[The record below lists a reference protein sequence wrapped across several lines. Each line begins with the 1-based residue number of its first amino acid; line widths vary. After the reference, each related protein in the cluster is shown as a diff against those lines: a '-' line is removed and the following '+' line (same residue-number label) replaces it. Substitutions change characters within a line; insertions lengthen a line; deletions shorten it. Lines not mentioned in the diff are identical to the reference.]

1 MRLVELVELV
11 GLFRKHYFFCIDSKL
26 VEMCSVLRKK
36 LVNLPTQYNYATMKI
51 KTIILA
57 ALSFSM
63 SAVAQQSNPLLRNEA
78 KITEIIK
85 GMTLEEKVNMLHG
98 KNMFSSAGIERLGIA
113 DIEYAD
119 GPFGIREEMEPHSWT
134 PLKWETDRATFFPT
148 GSALAATWCPEVA
161 YQYGKAMAIEARL
174 RGKDMILGPAMNIQ
188 RLPTGGRTYE
198 YLSEDPLLS
207 GELAVGYTLGAQDN
221 NAAVCLKHYA
231 LNNQE
236 NMRGYVNV
244 NISERAMREIYLT
257 PFEMAVKRAN
267 AYGVMA
273 AYNKV
278 WGKWMSENA
287 LLQNY
292 ILRDEWGFKGIIISD
307 WGGTHST
314 VGAAI
319 GGLDVEMPGNTFMGQ
334 ALIDSVK
341 SGAVPMEVIDSK
353 VRNLLRVRFA
363 IPAVP
368 KEEANKK
375 VTSQPETQAIAYMVA
390 SKSIVLLKNAD
401 NLLPI
406 SKKVKNIVVVGDNAT
421 RTMAQGGVGAGVKT
435 LYEVTPLEGLQKAL
449 KGRAKITHVMGYE
462 PKPRR
467 RWGERT
473 DPDMTEWNAK
483 VQSLRAEAVEAA
495 KKADLVLFIGGDNR
509 EVETEGSDRTDIDLP
524 FYQNEL
530 LEAIAAVNP
539 KLVTVMVAGA
549 PVDLRTVN
557 KVSSSLVY
565 SWFNGSEG
573 GNALA
578 DVLTGKVSPS
588 GKLPFTLPVKLDDS
602 PAYALG
608 VYPQKSE
615 TKQTDVFVG
624 LVDNGQNS
632 KRRMEQKADA
642 DYSEDIMVGYRWFS
656 SKNVAPMYPFGHG
669 LSYVPFKYSDAKA
682 EVKGTNIEVTFSLTN
697 QGRMSADEVAQVYI
711 SRPDSK
717 VERPKYELKGFKRL
731 NLKGGET
738 RAVTISIPVE
748 QLRHWNEMQH
758 AWNVEN
764 GKAVIYIGGSSVDF
778 PLQTDIVLQ

>member
-1 MRLVELVELV
+1 M
-11 GLFRKHYFFCIDSKL
+11 
-26 VEMCSVLRKK
+26 KK
-36 LVNLPTQYNYATMKI
+36 I
-51 KTIILA
+51 FILIA
-57 ALSFSM
+57 AITLCV
-63 SAVAQQSNPLLRNEA
+63 SAGAQQTNPLLKNEA
-78 KITEIIK
+78 RITEIIK
-85 GMTLEEKVNMLHG
+85 SMTLEEKVNMLHG

-119 GPFGIREEMEPHSWT
+119 GPFGIREEMEPHSWN
-134 PLKWETDRATFFPT
+134 PLRWDTDRATFFPT

-161 YQYGKAMAIEARL
+161 YQYGRAMALEARL

-198 YLSEDPLLS
+198 YLSEDPILS
-207 GELAVGYTLGAQDN
+207 GELAVGYTLGCQDN
-221 NAAVCLKHYA
+221 NAAVCLKHFA

-236 NMRGYVNV
+236 NMRGFVNV
-244 NISERAMREIYLT
+244 NITERAMREIYLT

-278 WGKWMSENA
+278 WGHWISENA

-341 SGAVPMEVIDSK
+341 TGAVPMEVIDAK

-368 KEEANKK
+368 KDVANKK
-375 VTSQPETQAIAYMVA
+375 LTSQPETQAIAYMVA
-390 SKSIVLLKNAD
+390 SKSIVMLKNDD

-406 SKKVKNIVVVGDNAT
+406 SKKMKNILVVGDNAT
-421 RTMAQGGVGAGVKT
+421 RKMAQGGVGAGVKA

-449 KGRAKITHVMGYE
+449 KGKAKIKYVKGYE

-467 RWGERT
+467 RWGEKQE
-473 DPDMTEWNAK
+473 PDLTAWNKNAA
-483 VQSLRAEAVEAA
+483 VLRAEAVKAA
-495 KKADLVLFIGGDNR
+495 KSADMVIFIGGNNR
-509 EVETEGSDRTDIDLP
+509 EVETEGSDRADINLP
-524 FYQNEL
+524 FNQDEL
-530 LEAIAAVNP
+530 IEAIAAANP
-539 KLVTVMVAGA
+539 RIVTVMVAGA
-549 PVDLRTVN
+549 PVDLRVVN
-557 KVSSSLVY
+557 KSTKALVY
-565 SWFNGSEG
+565 SWFNGTEG

-578 DVLTGKVSPS
+578 DVLTGKISPS

-608 VYPQKSE
+608 VFPQKAES
-615 TKQTDVFVG
+615 QQSDVFVG

-632 KRRMEQKADA
+632 RRNMQQKADA
-642 DYSEDIMVGYRWFS
+642 DYSEGIMVGYRWFL
-656 SKNVAPMYPFGHG
+656 SKGVEPMYPFGHG

-682 EVKGTNIEVTFSLTN
+682 EVKGTNIEVSFSLTN
-697 QGRMSADEVAQVYI
+697 QGSMTAEEVAQVYV

-731 NLKGGET
+731 SLNANET
-738 RAVTISIPVE
+738 KAVTITIPIE
-748 QLRHWNEMQH
+748 QLRHWNEFQH
-758 AWNVEN
+758 AWNIEK
-764 GKAVIYIGGSSVDF
+764 GKLTIHIGGSSVHL
-778 PLQTDIVLQ
+778 PLTTELVLGEKVQ

>member
-1 MRLVELVELV
+1 M
-11 GLFRKHYFFCIDSKL
+11 KL
-26 VEMCSVLRKK
+26 R
-36 LVNLPTQYNYATMKI
+36 TT
-51 KTIILA
+51 ILA
-57 ALSFSM
+57 ALAFCM
-63 SAVAQQSNPLLRNEA
+63 SATAQQSNPLLRNEE

-134 PLKWETDRATFFPT
+134 PLKWETDKATFFPT
-148 GSALAATWCPEVA
+148 GSALAATWSREMA
-161 YQYGKAMAIEARL
+161 YEYGKAMAIEARL

-188 RLPTGGRTYE
+188 RIPTGGRTYE
-198 YLSEDPLLS
+198 YLSEDPILS

-221 NAAVCLKHYA
+221 EAAVCLKHYA

-244 NISERAMREIYLT
+244 NITERAMREIYLT

-278 WGKWMSENA
+278 WGHWVSENP
-287 LLQNY
+287 LLQNQ
-292 ILRDEWGFKGIIISD
+292 ILRNEWRFKGIIISD

-341 SGAVPMEVIDSK
+341 SGAVPMEVIDAK

-368 KEEANKK
+368 KDVANTQT
-375 VTSQPETQAIAYMVA
+375 TSQPKTQAIAYNVA
-390 SKSIVLLKNAD
+390 SKSIVMLKNEGG
-401 NLLPI
+401 LLPI
-406 SKKVKNIVVVGDNAT
+406 SKKMKNILVVGDNAT

-449 KGRAKITHVMGYE
+449 KGKAKIKYVKGYE

-467 RWGERT
+467 RWGEKN
-473 DPDMTEWNAK
+473 DPDLTEWNK
-483 VQSLRAEAVEAA
+483 NVQTLREEAVAAA
-495 KKADLVLFIGGDNR
+495 KDADIILFIGGDNR
-509 EVETEGSDRTDIDLP
+509 EVETEGSDRKDIDLP

-530 LEAIAAVNP
+530 VEAIAAVNP
-539 KLVTVMVAGA
+539 KVVSVMVAGA
-549 PVDLRTVN
+549 PVDLRIIN

-588 GKLPFTLPVKLDDS
+588 GKLPFTLPVKLEDS

-615 TKQTDVFVG
+615 TQQADVFVG

-632 KRRMEQKADA
+632 KRKMEQKADA
-642 DYSEDIMVGYRWFS
+642 DYTEGIMVGYRWFV
-656 SKNVAPMYPFGHG
+656 SKDVAPMYPFGYG
-669 LSYVPFKYSDAKA
+669 LSYVPFRYADAKA
-682 EVKGTNIEVTFSLTN
+682 ELKGTDIKVTFTITN
-697 QGRMSADEVAQVYI
+697 QGRMTADEVAQVYVG
-711 SRPDSK
+711 RPDSK
-717 VERPKYELKGFKRL
+717 VERPKYELKGFERVT
-731 NLKGGET
+731 LKAGET
-738 RAVTISIPVE
+738 KTISINIPLE
-748 QLRHWNEMQH
+748 QLRHWNEFQH
-758 AWNVEN
+758 AWNIEK
-764 GKAVIYIGGSSVDF
+764 GKAVIHIGSSSVNL
-778 PLQTDIVLQ
+778 PLQTEIELK

>member
-1 MRLVELVELV
+1 M
-11 GLFRKHYFFCIDSKL
+11 KL
-26 VEMCSVLRKK
+26 RHL
-36 LVNLPTQYNYATMKI
+36 I
-51 KTIILA
+51 
-57 ALSFSM
+57 
-63 SAVAQQSNPLLRNEA
+63 AVALMCTASAHAQQTNPLLQNEA

-85 GMTLEEKVNMLHG
+85 TMTLEEKVNMLHG
-98 KNMFSSAGIERLGIA
+98 KNMFSSAGIDRLGIA

-119 GPFGIREEMEPHSWT
+119 GPFGIREEMEPHSWNS
-134 PLKWETDRATFFPT
+134 LKWETDRATFFPT
-148 GSALAATWCPEVA
+148 GSALAATWCPDIA
-161 YQYGKAMAIEARL
+161 FQYGKAMAIEARL

-198 YLSEDPLLS
+198 YLSEDPILS
-207 GELAVGYTLGAQDN
+207 GELAVGYTLGAQGN

-244 NISERAMREIYLT
+244 NITERAMREIYLT

-278 WGKWMSENA
+278 WGHWISENA

-363 IPAVP
+363 IPPVP

-375 VTSQPETQAIAYMVA
+375 VTSQPETQAIAYLVA
-390 SKSIVLLKNAD
+390 SKSIVMLKND
-401 NLLPI
+401 DHLLPI
-406 SKKVKNIVVVGDNAT
+406 SKKAKNILIVGDNAN

-449 KGRAKITHVMGYE
+449 KGKAKITYVKGYE

-467 RWGERT
+467 KWGERT
-473 DPDMTEWNAK
+473 DPDLTEWNNNA
-483 VQSLRAEAVEAA
+483 VALRNEAVNAA
-495 KKADLVLFIGGDNR
+495 KKADLVIFIGGDNR
-509 EVETEGSDRTDIDLP
+509 EVETEGSDRTNIDLP

-539 KLVTVMVAGA
+539 KIVSIMVAGA
-549 PVDLRTVN
+549 PVDLRVVN

-578 DVLTGKVSPS
+578 DVLTGKIAPS
-588 GKLPFTLPVKLDDS
+588 GKLPFTLPVKLEDS

-608 VYPQKSE
+608 VYPQKNES
-615 TKQTDVFVG
+615 QQADVFVG

-632 KRRMEQKADA
+632 KRKMEQKADA
-642 DYSEDIMVGYRWFS
+642 DYSEGIMVGYRWFV
-656 SKNVAPMYPFGHG
+656 SKGVAPMYPFGYG
-669 LSYVPFKYSDAKA
+669 LSYVPFQYSDAKA
-682 EVKGTNIEVTFSLTN
+682 ELQGSELRVTFTLTN
-697 QGRMSADEVAQVYI
+697 QGRMSADEVAQVYVG
-711 SRPDSK
+711 RPDSK
-717 VERPKYELKGFKRL
+717 VERPKYELKGFKRIA
-731 NLKGGET
+731 LKAGESKS
-738 RAVTISIPVE
+738 VTITIPVE
-748 QLRHWNEMQH
+748 QLRHWNEFQH
-758 AWNVEN
+758 AWNIEK
-764 GKAVIYIGGSSVDF
+764 GKVAIHIGGSSVDLL
-778 PLQTDIVLQ
+778 LQTEIVL

>member
-1 MRLVELVELV
+1 MSRLELITMDI
-11 GLFRKHYFFCIDSKL
+11 FR
-26 VEMCSVLRKK
+26 
-36 LVNLPTQYNYATMKI
+36 NMKFT
-51 KTIILA
+51 TILLA
-57 ALSFSM
+57 ALTFSL
-63 SAVAQQSNPLLRNEA
+63 SAAAQQTNPLLKNEA

-119 GPFGIREEMEPHSWT
+119 GPFGIREEMEPHSWK
-134 PLKWETDRATFFPT
+134 PLNWETDRATFFPT
-148 GSALAATWCPEVA
+148 GSALAATWSPEMA
-161 YQYGKAMAIEARL
+161 YEYGKGMAIEARL

-278 WGKWMSENA
+278 WGHWISENA

-334 ALIDSVK
+334 ALIDSVN
-341 SGAVPMEVIDSK
+341 SGAVPMEVIDAK

-368 KEEANKK
+368 REEANKK
-375 VTSQPETQAIAYMVA
+375 VTSQPETQAIAYKVA
-390 SKSIVLLKNAD
+390 SKSIVMLKND
-401 NLLPI
+401 NSLLPI
-406 SKKVKNIVVVGDNAT
+406 SKKMKNILVVGDNAT

-449 KGRAKITHVMGYE
+449 KGKAKIQYVKGYE

-467 RWGERT
+467 KWGEKQ
-473 DPDMTEWNAK
+473 DPDLTEWNSK
-483 VQSLRAEAVEAA
+483 VATLRTEAVNAA
-495 KKADLVLFIGGDNR
+495 KTADLVIFIGGNNR
-509 EVETEGSDRTDIDLP
+509 EVETEGSDRTDIDMP
-524 FYQNEL
+524 FFQNEL
-530 LEAIAAVNP
+530 VEAMAEVNP
-539 KLVTVMVAGA
+539 NIVTVMVAGA
-549 PVDLRTVN
+549 PIDIQRIN
-557 KVSSSLVY
+557 KATGSLLY

-578 DVLTGKVSPS
+578 DVLTGKISPS
-588 GKLPFTLPVKLDDS
+588 GKLPFTLPVKLEDS

-608 VYPQKSE
+608 VYPQKNES
-615 TKQTDVFVG
+615 KQADVFVG

-632 KRRMEQKADA
+632 KGKMEQKADA
-642 DYSEDIMVGYRWFS
+642 DYSEGLMVGYRWFTT
-656 SKNVAPMYPFGHG
+656 KGVAPIYPFGYG
-669 LSYVPFKYSDAKA
+669 LSYVPFKYNDAKA
-682 EVKGTNIEVTFSLTN
+682 ELKGTDIIVSFTLTN
-697 QGRMSADEVAQVYI
+697 QGKMTADEVAQVYV

-731 NLKGGET
+731 TLKGKET
-738 RAVTISIPVE
+738 QTVSISIPVE
-748 QLRHWNEMQH
+748 QLRHWNEFQH
-758 AWNVEN
+758 AWNIEQ
-764 GKAVIYIGGSSVDF
+764 GKVRIHIGSSSADL
-778 PLQTDIVLQ
+778 PLETEVTL

>member
-1 MRLVELVELV
+1 MKMKCIFVAMAT
-11 GLFRKHYFFCIDSKL
+11 FCL
-26 VEMCSVLRKK
+26 
-36 LVNLPTQYNYATMKI
+36 TAT
-51 KTIILA
+51 
-57 ALSFSM
+57 
-63 SAVAQQSNPLLRNEA
+63 AQQTNPLLKNEA

-119 GPFGIREEMEPHSWT
+119 GPFGIREEMEPHSWK
-134 PLKWETDRATFFPT
+134 PLNWETDKATFFPT

-161 YQYGKAMAIEARL
+161 YQYGKGMAIEARL

-198 YLSEDPLLS
+198 YLSEDPILT

-221 NAAVCLKHYA
+221 DAAVCLKHYA

-236 NMRGYVNV
+236 NMRGFVNV
-244 NISERAMREIYLT
+244 NVTERAMREIYLT

-278 WGKWMSENA
+278 WGHWISENA

-341 SGAVPMEVIDSK
+341 SGAVPMEVIDAK

-368 KEEANKK
+368 KDVANKK
-375 VTSQPETQAIAYMVA
+375 VTSQPETQAIAYLVA
-390 SKSIVLLKNAD
+390 SKSIVMLKND
-401 NLLPI
+401 NNLLPI
-406 SKKVKNIVVVGDNAT
+406 SKKMKNILVVGDNAT
-421 RTMAQGGVGAGVKT
+421 RKMAQGGVGAGVKT

-449 KGRAKITHVMGYE
+449 KGKAKINYVKGYE

-467 RWGERT
+467 RWGET
-473 DPDMTEWNAK
+473 KEPDLTEWNK
-483 VQSLRAEAVEAA
+483 NVEVLRAEAVAAA
-495 KKADLVLFIGGDNR
+495 KKADLVIFVGGDNR
-509 EVETEGSDRTDIDLP
+509 EVESEGSDRKDIDLP

-530 LEAIAAVNP
+530 LEAIAAANS
-539 KLVTVMVAGA
+539 KIVTVMVAGA
-549 PVDLRTVN
+549 PVDLRRVN
-557 KVSSSLVY
+557 KVSNSLVY

-578 DVLTGKVSPS
+578 DVLTGKISPS
-588 GKLPFTLPVKLDDS
+588 GKLPFTLPEKLEDS

-608 VYPQKSE
+608 VYPQKAES
-615 TKQTDVFVG
+615 QQADVFVG

-632 KRRMEQKADA
+632 KRNMEQKADA
-642 DYSEDIMVGYRWFS
+642 DYSEGIMVGYRWFQT
-656 SKNVAPMYPFGHG
+656 KNVKPIYPFGHG
-669 LSYVPFKYSDAKA
+669 LSYASFKYSDAKA
-682 EVKGTNIEVTFSLTN
+682 ELDGNDIKVTFALTN
-697 QGRMSADEVAQVYI
+697 QSRIAADEVAQVYVG
-711 SRPDSK
+711 RPDSK
-717 VERPKYELKGFKRL
+717 LERPKHELKGFKRIS
-731 NLKGGET
+731 LKANET
-738 RAVTISIPVE
+738 QTVTINIPVE
-748 QLRHWNEMQH
+748 QLRHWNEFQH
-758 AWNVEN
+758 AWNIEK
-764 GKAVIYIGGSSVDF
+764 GKVTIHIGSSSADL
-778 PLQTDIVLQ
+778 PLQTSIEL